1 MFGSGGVFTPPQLTR
16 FPGYFEDVVE
26 IDAQGRPLMAWTVD
40 GGAAFD
46 NDDLTLAVARLTP
59 AGQLDPTFNPGG
71 PTPGIRMVD
80 FSSDVGA
87 ANVIAAGLGVA
98 PGGQIV
104 ALAAI
109 DEETYTPRI
118 GLVRLTA
125 AGAY

>member
-1 MFGSGGVFTPPQLTR
+1 
-16 FPGYFEDVVE
+16 
-26 IDAQGRPLMAWTVD
+26 
-40 GGAAFD
+40 
-46 NDDLTLAVARLTP
+46 
-59 AGQLDPTFNPGG
+59 
-71 PTPGIRMVD
+71 MVD

-118 GLVRLTA
+118 GLVPADR
-125 AGAY
+125 GGRV